1 MASISEPLTKPSSNS
16 LGTPEDGKDKVED
29 SSEEEGLIKDDEE
42 EEEKNNGV
50 GNDIENDRK

>member
-1 MASISEPLTKPSSNS
+1 MASISEPLTKPPSNS
-16 LGTPEDGKDKVED
+16 LGTSEDVKDKAEE

-50 GNDIENDRK
+50 GNDVENDTK